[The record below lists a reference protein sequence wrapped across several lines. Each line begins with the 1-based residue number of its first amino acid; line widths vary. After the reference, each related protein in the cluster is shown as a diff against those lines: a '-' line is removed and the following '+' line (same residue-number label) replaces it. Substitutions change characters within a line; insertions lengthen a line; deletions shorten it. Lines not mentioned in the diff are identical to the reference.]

1 MNLNFWINHCLV
13 KSQKIKLKKLKN
25 FKMKIFKIKA
35 KDISLLRNLFSKI
48 KITRHSILIIKCYYK
63 IETFKYI

>member
-1 MNLNFWINHCLV
+1 MNLKFWINHCLV

-48 KITRHSILIIKCYYK
+48 KLLDIQ
-63 IETFKYI
+63 F